1 MHVYF
6 RFVKM
11 GSQQFCLRW
20 NNHHSN
26 LQSMACESLD
36 NEEFVDATISC
47 EGHSVKVHKLIL
59 SACSPLFKSI
69 FAANPNKHPFIV
81 LLSDVCYSDLKA
93 ILNFMYNGEINVSQ
107 RMFHLS
113 AIEATKVAGHILRA
127 GTAEPV
133 YWLAASGLFTSDK
146 LPRLLKAAERLNVKG
161 LAEVAQE
168 DQSNIGKFPDV
179 NSGRQTDSPQFVANS
194 VNNISNSIN
203 KRKKRQRR
211 NSSDVES
218 NLNQPSSKKQ
228 DIIPKVSESL
238 KIKSSSPK
246 ACDKSDNIPIS
257 ADSLMSSVQMKNS
270 HNVSP
275 QSTRNGTAQKNQ
287 HLPSNVI
294 LPSQETLKAESS
306 SPTPEVISSDEILQ
320 DSNSN
325 QEYIL
330 EPETLMEQ
338 AIAKK
343 EIPYFIKTKNSSVIG
358 GLINLLMAISLSSR
372 DNLMN
377 ISTGETTQSMELI
390 DARQKGLDALEKT
403 EKSKAKKVD
412 PVKLKTFVEKKKE
425 ATSTTADQRA
435 TFDKNQ
441 NDIQVVN
448 MEMPLDEQPRDPGPS
463 QDSSVIYQDF
473 NCQKGDWLLNTWY
486 RAKRGPKA
494 AWSDEVM
501 QQAVHEVIVKG
512 TPYKEA
518 AALYKIPLPTL
529 YKYASKK
536 YYGAHIPEISPT
548 QAGNSGTNLFKARQ
562 PKRNWSDE
570 AMRQALTMITA
581 GGWDIKQTS
590 QTYNIPLRTLY
601 YHLKKVRNDSSSR
614 PVVYQ
619 I

>member
-107 RMFHLS
+107 
-113 AIEATKVAGHILRA
+113 
-127 GTAEPV
+127 
-133 YWLAASGLFTSDK
+133 DK

-218 NLNQPSSKKQ
+218 NLNQPSSKKVY
-228 DIIPKVSESL
+228 IIPKVSESL

-343 EIPYFIKTKNSSVIG
+343 EVMKNLTFSAKIKIPYFIKTKNSSVIG

>member
-107 RMFHLS
+107 
-113 AIEATKVAGHILRA
+113 
-127 GTAEPV
+127 
-133 YWLAASGLFTSDK
+133 DK

-218 NLNQPSSKKQ
+218 NLNQPSSKKVY
-228 DIIPKVSESL
+228 IIPKVSESL

-343 EIPYFIKTKNSSVIG
+343 EVSIYYIIFKCSISKNSWCI
-358 GLINLLMAISLSSR
+358 LTLKFLTTIR
-372 DNLMN
+372 
-377 ISTGETTQSMELI
+377 ETTQSMELI

>member
-107 RMFHLS
+107 
-113 AIEATKVAGHILRA
+113 
-127 GTAEPV
+127 
-133 YWLAASGLFTSDK
+133 DK

-218 NLNQPSSKKQ
+218 NLNQPSSKKVY
-228 DIIPKVSESL
+228 IIPKVSESL

>member
-107 RMFHLS
+107 
-113 AIEATKVAGHILRA
+113 
-127 GTAEPV
+127 
-133 YWLAASGLFTSDK
+133 DK

-343 EIPYFIKTKNSSVIG
+343 EVSIYYIILCGGHLFFFFFFLKKLLSHVIVIPYFIKTKNSSVIG

>member
-107 RMFHLS
+107 
-113 AIEATKVAGHILRA
+113 
-127 GTAEPV
+127 
-133 YWLAASGLFTSDK
+133 DK

-218 NLNQPSSKKQ
+218 NLNQPSSKKVY
-228 DIIPKVSESL
+228 IIPKVSESL

-343 EIPYFIKTKNSSVIG
+343 EVSIYYIILCG
-358 GLINLLMAISLSSR
+358 GHLFFFFFFLKKLLS
-372 DNLMN
+372 
-377 ISTGETTQSMELI
+377 
-390 DARQKGLDALEKT
+390 
-403 EKSKAKKVD
+403 
-412 PVKLKTFVEKKKE
+412 
-425 ATSTTADQRA
+425 
-435 TFDKNQ
+435 
-441 NDIQVVN
+441 
-448 MEMPLDEQPRDPGPS
+448 
-463 QDSSVIYQDF
+463 
-473 NCQKGDWLLNTWY
+473 
-486 RAKRGPKA
+486 
-494 AWSDEVM
+494 
-501 QQAVHEVIVKG
+501 HVIVV
-512 TPYKEA
+512 
-518 AALYKIPLPTL
+518 L
-529 YKYASKK
+529 
-536 YYGAHIPEISPT
+536 
-548 QAGNSGTNLFKARQ
+548 
-562 PKRNWSDE
+562 
-570 AMRQALTMITA
+570 
-581 GGWDIKQTS
+581 
-590 QTYNIPLRTLY
+590 
-601 YHLKKVRNDSSSR
+601 
-614 PVVYQ
+614 
-619 I
+619 